1 MSTFQTKSSSKSNG
15 GSDIPTSTQT
25 KVMKESTF
33 EVAINNLETPSSNS
47 NNNWSS
53 PRGKAIARKR
63 KVSNM

>member
-33 EVAINNLETPSSNS
+33 EVAINNLETPSNS

-63 KVSNM
+63 KVCNM